1 MSRTIKRRPQDGR
14 RSMKL
19 TKSYSDFAPV
29 RDLFRAWESIGFKV
43 DHISVTTKPYN
54 IENVDKRQWNYYRD
68 GAAKVG
74 SIKDINR
81 CTEVEDDDDVVVIER
96 SYKEKGRV
104 WVQVHPDMVDYLPV
118 RNLIDVWEDNTT
130 FVKHVKVTALLQ
142 KREAK
147 LLRDMGVDFNGGEWH
162 YRIARRLH

>member
-1 MSRTIKRRPQDGR
+1 
-14 RSMKL
+14 MKL
-19 TKSYSDFAPV
+19 TKSFSDFAPV

-43 DHISVTTKPYN
+43 DHISVTTKFFDA
-54 IENVDKRQWNYYRD
+54 ENFGKRQWNYYRD

-74 SIKDINR
+74 SVTDINR
-81 CTEVEDDDDVVVIER
+81 CTQVEDDDEVVIER

-104 WVQVHPDMVDYLPV
+104 WVQVYPGMVDYLPV
-118 RNLIDVWEDNTT
+118 RDLIDVWEDTNT
-130 FVKHVKVTALLQ
+130 FVKHVKVTALVQ